1 MKQLLLAISI
11 LIGTSIQAQQIPN
24 GGFENWVQESYGE
37 EPANWGEFGLQFLN
51 SISPGSIDS
60 TIVKSQDAYSGT
72 YAMEIRSKALSG
84 VPTDTIIPLVMLNLK
99 NSNLD
104 SAKMKI
110 DSTLLSLSGY
120 IKQDL
125 VSADSNSTSISVFVY
140 SGGSITGLG
149 AMEFNMNIVNYTS
162 FDIPIFYF
170 GTIAG
175 DSIEVWITAGNSN
188 APVPGNIML
197 LDDFELHYQTA
208 ITGIEE
214 TISSEISVYPNPFN
228 DQLIIEL
235 QTPNTK
241 EFKIYSILGEMVLKG
256 SVSSDINTIDLSNL
270 PANIYFL
277 KMENQSIKLIKQN

>member
-24 GGFENWVQESYGE
+24 GSFENWVQEPYGE
-37 EPANWGEFGLQFLN
+37 EPANWGEFSLQLLN
-51 SISPGSIDS
+51 SISLGIIDS

-72 YAMEIRSKALSG
+72 YAMELRSKALSG
-84 VPTDTIIPLVMLNLK
+84 ALTDTIVPLVMLNLK

-110 DSTLLSLSGY
+110 DGPLLSLSGY

-125 VSADSNSTSISVFVY
+125 VIADSNSTSISVVVY
-140 SGGSITGLG
+140 AGGSITGIG
-149 AMEFNMNIVNYTS
+149 AMEFDMNIVDYTS
-162 FDIPIFYF
+162 FDIPILYF
-170 GTIAG
+170 GGIAG
-175 DSIEVWITAGNSN
+175 DSIEVLIAGGNSN

-197 LDDFELHYQTA
+197 LDDFELHYLTA
-208 ITGIEE
+208 ATKEE
-214 TISSEISVYPNPFN
+214 TNSSEISVYPNPFN

-235 QTPNTK
+235 QSSSSK

-256 SVSSDINTIDLSNL
+256 TVNSDMNTIDLSNL
-270 PANIYFL
+270 SPNIYFL
-277 KMENQSIKLIKQN
+277 KIENQSIKLIKQN

>member
-197 LDDFELHYQTA
+197 LDDFELHYLTA
-208 ITGIEE
+208 AALEE
-214 TISSEISVYPNPFN
+214 TNSSEISVYPNPFN

-235 QTPNTK
+235 QSSSSK

-256 SVSSDINTIDLSNL
+256 SVNSDINTIDLSNL
-270 PANIYFL
+270 PPNIYFL
-277 KMENQSIKLIKQN
+277 KIEKQSIKLIKQN

>member
-37 EPANWGEFGLQFLN
+37 EPANWGEFNLQLLN
-51 SISPGSIDS
+51 SISPGIIDS

-72 YAMEIRSKALSG
+72 YAMELRSKTLSG
-84 VPTDTIIPLVMLNLK
+84 ALADTIIPLVILNLK
-99 NSNLD
+99 NDNLD
-104 SAKMKI
+104 SANMKI
-110 DSTLLSLSGY
+110 TNTLLSLSGY

-125 VSADSNSTSISVFVY
+125 VSADSNSTSIIVSVY
-140 SGGSITGLG
+140 SKGSLTGIG
-149 AMEFNMNIVNYTS
+149 AIKFNVDIVDYSS

-170 GTIAG
+170 DTIAG
-175 DSIEVWITAGNSN
+175 DAIEIWITGGNGD

-197 LDDFELHYQTA
+197 LDDFELHYQTV
-208 ITGIEE
+208 TGVEE

-235 QTPNTK
+235 QSSNTM
-241 EFKIYSILGEMVLKG
+241 EFNIYSIIGEMVLKG

-270 PANIYFL
+270 PPNIYFL
-277 KMENQSIKLIKQN
+277 KIENQSIKLIKQN

>member
-235 QTPNTK
+235 QTSNTK
-241 EFKIYSILGEMVLKG
+241 EFKIYLQQQH
-256 SVSSDINTIDLSNL
+256 INKNTTTT
-270 PANIYFL
+270 
-277 KMENQSIKLIKQN
+277 